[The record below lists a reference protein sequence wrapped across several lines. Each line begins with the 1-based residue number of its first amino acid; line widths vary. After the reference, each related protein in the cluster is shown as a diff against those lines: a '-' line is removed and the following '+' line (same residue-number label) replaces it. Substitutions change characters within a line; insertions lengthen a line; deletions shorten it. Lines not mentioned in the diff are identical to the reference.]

1 VYILANRSRTLYTGV
16 TNDLEHRVR
25 QHKSGVGSEFTK
37 RYHITRLVYYEPFT
51 DVGQA
56 IQWEKRIKGWVR
68 VKKIALIRE
77 RNPQWVDLAAD
88 WFVDE
93 ASAKLA
99 PVARSTRDFWLRS
112 E

>member
-1 VYILANRSRTLYTGV
+1 
-16 TNDLEHRVR
+16 VR

-37 RYHITRLVYYEPFT
+37 RYHITRLVYY
-51 DVGQA
+51 
-56 IQWEKRIKGWVR
+56 
-68 VKKIALIRE
+68 LIRE